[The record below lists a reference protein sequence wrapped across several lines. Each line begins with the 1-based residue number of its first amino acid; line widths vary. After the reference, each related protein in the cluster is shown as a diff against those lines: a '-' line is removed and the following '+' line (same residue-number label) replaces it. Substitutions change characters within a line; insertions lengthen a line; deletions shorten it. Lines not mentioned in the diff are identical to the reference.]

1 MQVASKGKL
10 LKFSRRSKLFRLSR
24 FEKGIA
30 LLLIVLSAF
39 MLLPLVYIFN
49 HAFKPYDEL
58 FVYPPTI
65 WARQPSWQ
73 NFIELFNIT
82 SGSVVPVTRYI
93 FNSLAVA
100 VLSVIVVTL
109 VSALCAY
116 PLSKH
121 KFPGHQLVFATIMLT
136 MLFAPETVTIPR
148 YLVVSNLGIM
158 NTYWGH
164 IMPMVAVPVAVFLM
178 KQFVDQIPDELLDS
192 ARLDGAKEFVVFL
205 RIVVPVIIP
214 AVATI
219 GIISFQ
225 TAWGNVESSTLFM
238 QSEQMKTF
246 PYFVQT
252 LTANMANSVARQGAV
267 AAAALFMFIP
277 NLVIFLVFQ
286 SKVIATMAHSGIK

>member
-1 MQVASKGKL
+1 M
-10 LKFSRRSKLFRLSR
+10 
-24 FEKGIA
+24 
-30 LLLIVLSAF
+30 
-39 MLLPLVYIFN
+39 
-49 HAFKPYDEL
+49 
-58 FVYPPTI
+58 
-65 WARQPSWQ
+65 
-73 NFIELFNIT
+73 
-82 SGSVVPVTRYI
+82 
-93 FNSLAVA
+93 AVA